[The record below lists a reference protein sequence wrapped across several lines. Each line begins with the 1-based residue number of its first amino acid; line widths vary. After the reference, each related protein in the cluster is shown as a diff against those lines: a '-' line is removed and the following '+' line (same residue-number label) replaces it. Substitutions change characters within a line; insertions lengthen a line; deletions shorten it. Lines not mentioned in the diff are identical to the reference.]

1 MRKEHDMIVQSEA
14 GGSPRWISVVV
25 LFLGLCVT
33 AGANA
38 AETDASSPRHA
49 PKFYLSGLAGGSWVT
64 GDAQGMTTGG
74 GTIAGSSSASSAFGG
89 AALGTTLDLRH
100 VDLRLE
106 LEGTGGRSF
115 QFAQPSNAGTF
126 VTNVDVWTLQGN
138 FWFEYPLR
146 RVLPDV
152 PILRDLAPFA
162 GGGVGV
168 SGLSMST
175 NGGGFVGSNDSTAFA
190 WQGGAGLAYQPVEWL
205 SFDVRY
211 QYADLG
217 GPSVTLQSG
226 AATGNLDM
234 DLGANE
240 VIGAIRFTF
249 AGL

>member
-1 MRKEHDMIVQSEA
+1 MIVQSES
-14 GGSPRWISVVV
+14 GVFPRWITLAVSC
-25 LFLGLCVT
+25 LGLFVAT
-33 AGANA
+33 GASAAG
-38 AETDASSPRHA
+38 TDATSPRHA
-49 PKFYLSGLAGGSWVT
+49 PKFYLAGLAGGSWVT
-64 GDAQGMTTGG
+64 GDVEGATSNGG
-74 GTIAGSSSASSAFGG
+74 LIAGSSSASSAFGG

-115 QFAQPSNAGTF
+115 QFTQASNAGTF
-126 VTNVDVWTLQGN
+126 TTNVDVWTLQGN

-146 RVLPDV
+146 RVLPDA

-168 SGLSMST
+168 SGLSMTT
-175 NGGGFVGSNDSTAFA
+175 NGGGFAGTNDSTAFA
-190 WQGGAGLAYQPVEWL
+190 WQGGVGLAYQPVEWL

-217 GPSVTLQSG
+217 GPSVAIQSG
-226 AATGNLDM
+226 AATGTLDM

-240 VIGAIRFTF
+240 VIGGIRFTF